1 MLFKDI
7 AKICSLP
14 RILFGIAALALLII
28 SLPSLA
34 QQTPQPDATPQ
45 ISEQDRAGQRLESQ
59 LLTREATLRQA
70 EDDLLK
76 QLSASLQPSDSAQ
89 NSKPPAAAPL
99 VGEVFIAETVEVKTN
114 TASASVSLEERLVV
128 GTDKISDPKEAAP
141 STVNIPV
148 NNVLGIHI
156 PPSIQLEC
164 AKCSPPTVQKT
175 STTSNITQ
183 PKQRTAKKGTAKKG
197 TAKQS
202 PTKQGARTQ
211 PQVVKHSPPITKRKN
226 VSDVLGHS
234 ASEDFTYSG
243 NVPSCCEGIDHPYRP
258 TSEHARVTTAKVP
271 LRVGPGRS
279 ESMLFMMPRDS
290 IVSIEMR
297 NGEWYRVITSTGV
310 RGWIAAQSLI
320 FDYQVPAS
328 SSVRVGAFKSAYE
341 PTGIKF

>member
-1 MLFKDI
+1 MKFKDI

-14 RILFGIAALALLII
+14 RILYGIAALALLII

-76 QLSASLQPSDSAQ
+76 QLSASLSPGDPAQ

-99 VGEVFIAETVEVKTN
+99 MGEVFIAETVEVKTN
-114 TASASVSLEERLVV
+114 TASASISLEERLVV
-128 GTDKISDPKEAAP
+128 GTDKIGDPKEAAP

-164 AKCSPPTVQKT
+164 PKCSPPTVQKT
-175 STTSNITQ
+175 STTSHITQ
-183 PKQRTAKKGTAKKG
+183 PKQRTAKKGTAKK
-197 TAKQS
+197 
-202 PTKQGARTQ
+202 GARTQ
-211 PQVVKHSPPITKRKN
+211 PQVVKHSPPITKRKTI
-226 VSDVLGHS
+226 SDVLGHS

-243 NVPSCCEGIDHPYRP
+243 NAPSCCEGIDHPYRP

-320 FDYQVPAS
+320 FDYQVPSS

>member
-89 NSKPPAAAPL
+89 NSKPPTAAPL
-99 VGEVFIAETVEVKTN
+99 VGEVFIAEPVEVKTN
-114 TASASVSLEERLVV
+114 TAPASVSLEERLVV
-128 GTDKISDPKEAAP
+128 GTDKISDPKQAAP

-148 NNVLGIHI
+148 NNVQGIDI
-156 PPSIQLEC
+156 PPLIRLEC
-164 AKCSPPTVQKT
+164 EKCSPPTVQKT
-175 STTSNITQ
+175 STTSHITQ
-183 PKQRTAKKGTAKKG
+183 PTQRTA
-197 TAKQS
+197 
-202 PTKQGARTQ
+202 KQGARTQ

-234 ASEDFTYSG
+234 SSEDFTYSG
-243 NVPSCCEGIDHPYRP
+243 NAPSCCEGIDHPYRP

>member
-1 MLFKDI
+1 MKFKDI

-14 RILFGIAALALLII
+14 RILYGIAALALLII

-76 QLSASLQPSDSAQ
+76 QLSASLSPGDPAQ
-89 NSKPPAAAPL
+89 NSKPPPAAPL

-128 GTDKISDPKEAAP
+128 ETDKIGDPQQAAP
-141 STVNIPV
+141 STV
-148 NNVLGIHI
+148 
-156 PPSIQLEC
+156 
-164 AKCSPPTVQKT
+164 T
-175 STTSNITQ
+175 SHVTL
-183 PKQRTAKKGTAKKG
+183 PKQG

-202 PTKQGARTQ
+202 PLKQGPIKQSPIKQGARAQ
-211 PQVVKHSPPITKRKN
+211 PRVVKLSPPITKRKTI
-226 VSDVLGHS
+226 SDVLGHN

-243 NVPSCCEGIDHPYRP
+243 NAPSCCEGIDHPYRP

>member
-14 RILFGIAALALLII
+14 QIRYGMAPLALLII

-45 ISEQDRAGQRLESQ
+45 ISEQDRAGQRLESH

-76 QLSASLQPSDSAQ
+76 QLSASLQPGDPVQ
-89 NSKPPAAAPL
+89 NSNPPTAAPL
-99 VGEVFIAETVEVKTN
+99 MGEVFIAETVEVKTN

-128 GTDKISDPKEAAP
+128 GTDKIRDPKQAAP
-141 STVNIPV
+141 TTVNIPV

-156 PPSIQLEC
+156 PPSIRPEC
-164 AKCSPPTVQKT
+164 AQCSAPTIQKT
-175 STTSNITQ
+175 STTSHVTP
-183 PKQRTAKKGTAKKG
+183 PKQGA
-197 TAKQS
+197 AKQG
-202 PTKQGARTQ
+202 PIKQGARAQ
-211 PQVVKHSPPITKRKN
+211 PRVVKHSPPITKHKTL
-226 VSDVLGHS
+226 SDVLGHD
-234 ASEDFTYSG
+234 ASEDFTYEGKAPLYS
-243 NVPSCCEGIDHPYRP
+243 EGIDQPYRP

-271 LRVGPGRS
+271 LRIGPSRS
-279 ESMLFMMPRDS
+279 ESVLFMMPRDS

-310 RGWIAAQSLI
+310 RGWLAAQSLI

-328 SSVRVGAFKSAYE
+328 SSLRVGTFKSAYE
-341 PTGIKF
+341 PTGIKY

>member
-14 RILFGIAALALLII
+14 RILYGIAALALLII

-89 NSKPPAAAPL
+89 NSKPPTAAPL
-99 VGEVFIAETVEVKTN
+99 VGEVFIAEPVEVKTN
-114 TASASVSLEERLVV
+114 TAPASVSLEERLVV
-128 GTDKISDPKEAAP
+128 GTDKISDPKQAAP

-148 NNVLGIHI
+148 NNVQGIDI
-156 PPSIQLEC
+156 PPSIRLEC
-164 AKCSPPTVQKT
+164 EKCSPPTVQKT
-175 STTSNITQ
+175 STTSHITQ
-183 PKQRTAKKGTAKKG
+183 PKQRTA
-197 TAKQS
+197 
-202 PTKQGARTQ
+202 KQGARTQ

-226 VSDVLGHS
+226 ISDVLGHS
-234 ASEDFTYSG
+234 SSEDFTYSG
-243 NVPSCCEGIDHPYRP
+243 NAPSCCEGIDHPYRP

>member
-76 QLSASLQPSDSAQ
+76 QLSASLTSGDPAQ
-89 NSKPPAAAPL
+89 NSIPPAAAPL
-99 VGEVFIAETVEVKTN
+99 VGEVFIAEPVEVKTN
-114 TASASVSLEERLVV
+114 TAPASVSLEERLVV
-128 GTDKISDPKEAAP
+128 KTDKISDPKQAAP

-148 NNVLGIHI
+148 NNVQGIDI
-156 PPSIQLEC
+156 PPSIRLEC
-164 AKCSPPTVQKT
+164 EKCSPPTVQKT
-175 STTSNITQ
+175 STTSHITQ
-183 PKQRTAKKGTAKKG
+183 PKQRTA
-197 TAKQS
+197 
-202 PTKQGARTQ
+202 KQGARTQ

-226 VSDVLGHS
+226 ISDVLGHS
-234 ASEDFTYSG
+234 SSEDFTYSG
-243 NVPSCCEGIDHPYRP
+243 NAQSCCEGIDHPYRP

-320 FDYQVPAS
+320 FDYQVPTS

>member
-89 NSKPPAAAPL
+89 NSKPPTAAPL
-99 VGEVFIAETVEVKTN
+99 VGEVFIAEPVEVKTN
-114 TASASVSLEERLVV
+114 TAPASVSLEERLVV
-128 GTDKISDPKEAAP
+128 GTDKISDPKQAAP

-148 NNVLGIHI
+148 NNVQGIDI
-156 PPSIQLEC
+156 PPLIRLEC
-164 AKCSPPTVQKT
+164 EKCSPPTVQKT
-175 STTSNITQ
+175 STTSHITQ
-183 PKQRTAKKGTAKKG
+183 PKQRTAKKG
-197 TAKQS
+197 
-202 PTKQGARTQ
+202 ARTQ
-211 PQVVKHSPPITKRKN
+211 PQVAKHSPPITKRKN

-234 ASEDFTYSG
+234 SSEDFTYSG
-243 NVPSCCEGIDHPYRP
+243 NAPSCCEGIDHPYRP